1 MPWTLFQTTVFETC
15 VLVSDLDNMV
25 IDTYSTSPVLQIHHF
40 ETTFS

>member
-15 VLVSDLDNMV
+15 VLASDLDNTV

-40 ETTFS
+40 ETTCS